1 MPRERTTQRPS
12 NLSQTQKS
20 FLEDFVLAI
29 NAHKM
34 APSMGQWLQVRV
46 WDTPTKGLLWLAGP
60 VKISRP
66 KKIFQGSVRAC
77 SSKAMTV
84 RSGTSL
90 TGAITGTRTHR
101 FPATG
106 RCREIEATRARKP
119 AASDIC
125 PGIACFDQLS
135 VLACIQNYGC
145 A

>member
-1 MPRERTTQRPS
+1 
-12 NLSQTQKS
+12 
-20 FLEDFVLAI
+20 
-29 NAHKM
+29 M
-34 APSMGQWLQVRV
+34 APSTGLGYPHEGPSVACRTGQNIQ
-46 WDTPTKGLLWLAGP
+46 AE
-60 VKISRP
+60 
-66 KKIFQGSVRAC
+66 KIFQGSVRAC

-84 RSGTSL
+84 RSGISL
-90 TGAITGTRTHR
+90 TGAITGTRTDR

-135 VLACIQNYGC
+135 VLTWRPFIFDLADIACIQNYGC